1 MHEYGAAF
9 YSYLESFAVC
19 SAQRVVPVVAAAL
32 PVASV
37 VDFGCGQGAWLRV
50 WQDAG
55 AAILGV
61 DGPYVDRARLLISN
75 DCFKPADLAAPLD
88 LQRRFDLV
96 QSLEVAE
103 HLPPACAETFVGTL
117 TRHGDAVL
125 FSAAVPGQGGEHH
138 VNEKPLAYW
147 RALFAAH
154 GYRAVDLVRPALHG
168 DAAVQGWYRYNTVL
182 YVNAAG
188 AARLSPDAKSAVVPD
203 GQPLAHYWPA
213 RDRLRQAVVRTLPV
227 AVVNRLSAFKAATMA
242 RRMARSTAA

>member
-75 DCFKPADLAAPLD
+75 DCFKPADLEFINTTV
-88 LQRRFDLV
+88 RSF
-96 QSLEVAE
+96 
-103 HLPPACAETFVGTL
+103 
-117 TRHGDAVL
+117 
-125 FSAAVPGQGGEHH
+125 
-138 VNEKPLAYW
+138 LADVTSNW
-147 RALFAAH
+147 RKT
-154 GYRAVDLVRPALHG
+154 
-168 DAAVQGWYRYNTVL
+168 Q
-182 YVNAAG
+182 
-188 AARLSPDAKSAVVPD
+188 
-203 GQPLAHYWPA
+203 
-213 RDRLRQAVVRTLPV
+213 
-227 AVVNRLSAFKAATMA
+227 
-242 RRMARSTAA
+242 